1 MCIDVACNVYTIEK
15 IPSLLAGFFH
25 FSFALPVS
33 KRKKA
38 IFALFKNN
46 RAYMDNIDLPK
57 PQTEKDGKNF
67 WKNLFRTI
75 LGTTIYILISEG
87 VATQKSPNIGRLG

>member
-1 MCIDVACNVYTIEK
+1 
-15 IPSLLAGFFH
+15 
-25 FSFALPVS
+25 VS

-38 IFALFKNN
+38 IFALFKKN
-46 RAYMDNIDLPK
+46 RAYMDNMDNIDLPE
-57 PQTEKDGKNF
+57 PQTEKNGKNF

-75 LGTTIYILISEG
+75 LGTTIYILINEG

>member
-1 MCIDVACNVYTIEK
+1 MPFDFFLDNNVYRRCVQRLYNRK

-38 IFALFKNN
+38 IFALSKNN
-46 RAYMDNIDLPK
+46 RAYMDNIDLPE

-75 LGTTIYILISEG
+75 LGTTLHPY
-87 VATQKSPNIGRLG
+87 

>member
-1 MCIDVACNVYTIEK
+1 
-15 IPSLLAGFFH
+15 
-25 FSFALPVS
+25 
-33 KRKKA
+33 
-38 IFALFKNN
+38 
-46 RAYMDNIDLPK
+46 MDNMDLPE

-75 LGTTIYILISEG
+75 LGTIISILINEG

>member
-1 MCIDVACNVYTIEK
+1 M
-15 IPSLLAGFFH
+15 
-25 FSFALPVS
+25 S

-46 RAYMDNIDLPK
+46 RAYMDNMDLPE

-75 LGTTIYILISEG
+75 LGTIISILINEG